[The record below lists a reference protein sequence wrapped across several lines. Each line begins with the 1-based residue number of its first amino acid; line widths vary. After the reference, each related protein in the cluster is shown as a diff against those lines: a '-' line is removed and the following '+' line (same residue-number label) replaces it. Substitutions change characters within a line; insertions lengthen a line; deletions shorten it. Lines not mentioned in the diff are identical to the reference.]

1 MSDSNMDTRWDVVVV
16 GAGPTGSACATF
28 LARKG
33 FRVLVV
39 DAQHFPRFQVGE
51 SLLPACLP
59 VLAELGVEIRPDT
72 FVFKRGATF
81 VSESLNMVRTFNFEN
96 ALDGPPRHAW
106 QVRRD
111 KFDTQISEC
120 AKLAGAEI
128 WHGVKVSRVA
138 FEPDEVVLQ
147 CEPAT
152 ADDAKNGREPCVVK
166 ARYFLDCSGQ
176 GRVLARQ
183 FDSIVPY
190 DGFGR
195 SAAVAHFEGIPD
207 AWEQDIGPSNEIQ
220 VMCLE
225 GSWGWVIPLPN
236 RVLSIGLVTR
246 KRGILESYDEYVQSS
261 KLIQRWTKGAHR
273 TEPRPIKNFSYTNT
287 RSYGSRFACV
297 GDASCFLD
305 PVFSSG
311 VALGL
316 VSSHQITHKLIPAL
330 EAGTESNAHLMAEH
344 FEALQPGYRTFAS
357 IIDRFYHTN
366 FIRHFFFGD
375 AKDDRLEREITSVL
389 AGDVWRTDNGFQ
401 EMLARSQRRG
411 TEAHGSTKHR
421 FSQAEL

>member
-1 MSDSNMDTRWDVVVV
+1 MDKRWDVVVV

-28 LARKG
+28 LARRG
-33 FRVLVV
+33 FEVLVV

-59 VLAELGVEIRPDT
+59 VLEDLGIEIRPDT
-72 FVFKRGATF
+72 FVFKGGATF
-81 VSESLNMVRTFNFEN
+81 VSESLGKHRSFNFEN

-106 QVRRD
+106 QVRREN
-111 KFDTQISEC
+111 FDCQLAERATS
-120 AKLAGAEI
+120 AGAARR
-128 WHGVKVSRVA
+128 HGVKVSRVE
-138 FEPDEVVLQ
+138 FTPDEVVLQ

-152 ADDAKNGREPCVVK
+152 QEDANNGVKPCVVRT
-166 ARYFLDCSGQ
+166 RYLLDASGQ

-183 FDSIVPY
+183 FDSIIPY

-207 AWEQDIGPSNEIQ
+207 AFEQDIGRGNEIQ
-220 VMCLE
+220 IMILD

-236 RVLSIGLVTR
+236 RALSIGLVTR
-246 KRGILESYDEYVQSS
+246 QRGILESYEQYVAES
-261 KLIQRWTKGAHR
+261 KLIQRWTKGAQR
-273 TEPRPIKNFSYTNT
+273 TAARPIRNFSYTNT

-316 VSSHQITHKLIPAL
+316 VSAQQVTRNLIPAL
-330 EAGTESNAHLMAEH
+330 EAQTEADPQLMAEH
-344 FEALQPGYRTFAS
+344 FHALQPGYRAFAS

-366 FIRHFFFGD
+366 FTRHFFFGETR
-375 AKDDRLEREITSVL
+375 DDRLEREITSVL

-401 EMLARSQRRG
+401 EMLVRSERRG

>member
-1 MSDSNMDTRWDVVVV
+1 MNTHWDVVVV

-28 LARKG
+28 LARRG

-59 VLAELGVEIRPDT
+59 VLEDLGVDIRPDT

-81 VSESLNMVRTFNFEN
+81 VSEALNKHRTFNFEN

-111 KFDTQISEC
+111 SFDSQIAER
-120 AKLAGAEI
+120 ARLAGAEI
-128 WHGVKVSRVA
+128 WHGVKVGRIEFTA
-138 FEPDEVVLQ
+138 DEAVLQ
-147 CEPAT
+147 CEPLT
-152 ADDAKNGREPCVVK
+152 QQDESNGREACTLR
-166 ARYFLDCSGQ
+166 ARYLLDASGQ

-207 AWEQDIGPSNEIQ
+207 TFERDIGPGNEIQ
-220 VMCLE
+220 VMIQE

-246 KRGILESYDEYVQSS
+246 KRGILEQYDEYVAKS
-261 KLIQRWTKGAHR
+261 KLIQRWTTGAHR
-273 TEPRPIKNFSYTNT
+273 TEARPIKNFSYTNS

-316 VSSHQITHKLIPAL
+316 VSAQQVTRNLIPAL
-330 EAGTESNAHLMAEH
+330 EARTEHDPQLMADH
-344 FEALQPGYRTFAS
+344 FEALQPGYRAFAA

-366 FIRHFFFGD
+366 FVRHFFFGD
-375 AKDDRLEREITSVL
+375 AKDERLEREITSVL

-401 EMLARSQRRG
+401 EMLSRSQRRG
-411 TEAHGSTKHR
+411 TDAHGSTKHR